1 MACRVRTRVAVVAQ
15 VTIAL
20 LAEPLQDCGTELI
33 AIDRLRQVHL
43 KTRSE
48 HTRALRAGR
57 GQGDGRHRPPQS
69 DVEVLKLREELAPSH
84 FGRREVA
91 HDDVG
96 GERDSSGV
104 VSTRGGDNGTRE
116 LERRPKEVARELVVI
131 DHQDVNSPQFRRQSI
146 HRGKWSLRLRLIRPA
161 TRYQTLG
168 GRRLRPQRAR
178 QTGAAGGA
186 LSVQPLAGWRSALQG
201 ADDLAARRSATDY
214 GWGDREYVLGMAP
227 RRVPVGRRTDSGPW
241 LRPAAPHDRRG

>member
-96 GERDSSGV
+96 GERDS
-104 VSTRGGDNGTRE
+104 
-116 LERRPKEVARELVVI
+116 
-131 DHQDVNSPQFRRQSI
+131 
-146 HRGKWSLRLRLIRPA
+146 
-161 TRYQTLG
+161 
-168 GRRLRPQRAR
+168 
-178 QTGAAGGA
+178 
-186 LSVQPLAGWRSALQG
+186 
-201 ADDLAARRSATDY
+201 RRSASRHRHSTRSSVMSRSESSMISPAGTD
-214 GWGDREYVLGMAP
+214 A
-227 RRVPVGRRTDSGPW
+227 T
-241 LRPAAPHDRRG
+241 H